1 MSFPLKKLAKVFRFL
16 ADTAESAKS
25 LTQRHRR

>member
-16 ADTAESAKS
+16 TETAESAKS
-25 LTQRHRR
+25 LNRRRRR